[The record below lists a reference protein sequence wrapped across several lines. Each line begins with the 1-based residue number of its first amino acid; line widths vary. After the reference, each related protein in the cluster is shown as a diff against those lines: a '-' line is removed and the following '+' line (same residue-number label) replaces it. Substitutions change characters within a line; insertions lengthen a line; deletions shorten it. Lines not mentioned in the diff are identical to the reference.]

1 MFRGYVDAHFD
12 LGVLSEKLARTFGLF
27 MASKQAANSFPGL
40 R

>member
-1 MFRGYVDAHFD
+1 MLRSHADAYLDFR
-12 LGVLSEKLARTFGLF
+12 VLSEKLARTFAVI